1 MNIFQWG
8 MNQTFNQYYEECCKT
23 LDLSRCHSSSTLKKA
38 YHKKVFESHPDKGG
52 TTKDFI
58 KVNEAYKFLN
68 DLITDKPT
76 YSKCREFIPNK
87 KIKINDNKIK
97 KDINI
102 PQNENINVDNKDQN
116 KDKENDSNNKNKNK
130 IKPKNINYKLEI
142 ELIDA
147 YYGARKKIKLNR
159 NRICKTCRDKNI
171 LDMVNINCEEC
182 GGKKYSPQIKEV
194 QLIIKPGTYNGCQV
208 TFKGEGEEY
217 VGKEPGDII
226 FDIFIKENKNF
237 LRRGSDLYI
246 HKNLSIA
253 EFLGMENI
261 LINLFGKTKFYIN
274 KNKIVINPGEVKTVI
289 GKGFPFFDDNSHR
302 GNLHI
307 KFNISFPN
315 LKLEQKKIIKNVL
328 EGNYL
333 QYMKNLNTN
342 VEKRANQNIT
352 LNKNNFKKNSSNNTN
367 LNNNFKPIKKSI
379 FIPKFNI
386 KRENQNKNEKI
397 KNKNTNNNSNYFR
410 SKSELNKSFN
420 KKSQI
425 NNSNQNE
432 KEKENNLKTL
442 DIFELVK
449 FDESLVNRSYF
460 YKKSN

>member
-8 MNQTFNQYYEECCKT
+8 MNQTFNQYYDECCKT

-52 TTKDFI
+52 TTKAFI

-116 KDKENDSNNKNKNK
+116 KDKENDSINKNKNK

-142 ELIDA
+142 ELSDA

-194 QLIIKPGTYNGCQV
+194 QLII
-208 TFKGEGEEY
+208 
-217 VGKEPGDII
+217 
-226 FDIFIKENKNF
+226 
-237 LRRGSDLYI
+237 
-246 HKNLSIA
+246 
-253 EFLGMENI
+253 
-261 LINLFGKTKFYIN
+261 
-274 KNKIVINPGEVKTVI
+274 
-289 GKGFPFFDDNSHR
+289 
-302 GNLHI
+302 
-307 KFNISFPN
+307 
-315 LKLEQKKIIKNVL
+315 
-328 EGNYL
+328 
-333 QYMKNLNTN
+333 
-342 VEKRANQNIT
+342 
-352 LNKNNFKKNSSNNTN
+352 
-367 LNNNFKPIKKSI
+367 
-379 FIPKFNI
+379 
-386 KRENQNKNEKI
+386 
-397 KNKNTNNNSNYFR
+397 
-410 SKSELNKSFN
+410 
-420 KKSQI
+420 
-425 NNSNQNE
+425 
-432 KEKENNLKTL
+432 
-442 DIFELVK
+442 
-449 FDESLVNRSYF
+449 
-460 YKKSN
+460 